1 MWFTSYRGHSGG
13 GGVLFPLTWPGENSA
28 RRAVCL
34 PSHRLV
40 GELSH
45 PIELLLHLVFSA
57 LTPTGGNIPHY
68 FSQYNGPCS
77 TEAQHKI
84 QSSIFPFPH
93 RKFRIPRLHIFKWW
107 NFFFSTSTFAPLPA
121 QGCWTNSPLALTG
134 RERQQWQVAAAQ
146 QCSVGNVGN
155 QACCSINNPML
166 PVPRGLRGVINSL
179 GIYSNARLRLFQC
192 NWLVQIAAVYYNN
205 AISYDVAQCQQRNS
219 TRCADWMWRVA
230 LS

>member
-1 MWFTSYRGHSGG
+1 MIHILLGPYRGL
-13 GGVLFPLTWPGENSA
+13 LFPFTWPGENSA

-93 RKFRIPRLHIFKWW
+93 RKLPTPKTDPTITCMRQLYLSRLLRVPQRW
-107 NFFFSTSTFAPLPA
+107 NDYRLTDQSTEQESAAVTVPLYMLFLVVLYDSKLNISGSDKTQQFNVNLGFGQLQWTFWHYFLTSSIYFFFFFLPF
-121 QGCWTNSPLALTG
+121 C
-134 RERQQWQVAAAQ
+134 R
-146 QCSVGNVGN
+146 
-155 QACCSINNPML
+155 
-166 PVPRGLRGVINSL
+166 
-179 GIYSNARLRLFQC
+179 
-192 NWLVQIAAVYYNN
+192 
-205 AISYDVAQCQQRNS
+205 
-219 TRCADWMWRVA
+219 
-230 LS
+230 